1 MIVDVLV
8 RDSDL
13 LWILLLSPMNASI
26 RRPVKAGGS
35 LLDEFRRGT
44 DERLEAPI
52 EDPLRDEVS
61 ETLLEMYMRPM
72 S

>member
-1 MIVDVLV
+1 MVVILV

-13 LWILLLSPMNASI
+13 LWILLLSPMNAFI

-35 LLDEFRRGT
+35 LLDEFRRGR
-44 DERLEAPI
+44 DERLEASI

-61 ETLLEMYMRPM
+61 VTWLEMYVRPM

>member
-1 MIVDVLV
+1 MVDVLV

-13 LWILLLSPMNASI
+13 LWVLLLSPMNAFI
-26 RRPVKAGGS
+26 RRSVKAGGS
-35 LLDEFRRGT
+35 LLNEFRRGRE
-44 DERLEAPI
+44 ERLEAPI

-61 ETLLEMYMRPM
+61 ETLLEMCMRPM